1 MDCCCNKMTVDFDK
15 FKAWFPEL
23 NADRDMMQSAYA
35 GAESFIS
42 TRLGTIVLDKEMQIR
57 GVYLATAH
65 NLYLRQ
71 NPQVVSQ
78 GKVASATE
86 GSVSASWTQPAY
98 KSWTDYMLSLTPY
111 GLELLTILARVQPP
125 MPRRPY
131 AQYPYYRG
139 DYGQR

>member
-1 MDCCCNKMTVDFDK
+1 MTKITVDLTQFN
-15 FKAWFPEL
+15 AWFPEL
-23 NADRDMMQSAYA
+23 NATQESLDSAYA

-42 TRLGTIVLDKEMQIR
+42 INLGEIVLGEDLQVR

-65 NLYLRQ
+65 CLYLKQ
-71 NPQVVSQ
+71 NPQLISQ

-125 MPRRPY
+125 MPRRPWG
-131 AQYPYYRG
+131 QNPYYRG
-139 DYGQR
+139 GYGQR

>member
-1 MDCCCNKMTVDFDK
+1 MSSTQILIDLTQFNK
-15 FKAWFPEL
+15 WFPEL
-23 NADRDMMQSAYA
+23 NATQASLDAAYA

-42 TRLGTIVLDKEMQIR
+42 VNLGEIVLGEALQIR

-65 NLYLRQ
+65 ELYLRQ
-71 NPQVVSQ
+71 NPQVISQ
-78 GKVASATE
+78 GKVASASE

-98 KSWTDYMLSLTPY
+98 NSWTDYMLSLSPY

-131 AQYPYYRG
+131 GQYPYYWG
-139 DYGQR
+139 GYGQR